1 MTSCTNPLVIT
12 RASRSI
18 SRSTRSRVPLTPS
31 IYPLLKPAHKSPAR
45 YCPTIA
51 RLVGSAPPMTTS
63 HKSLSFTLG
72 LTSCLVLLAA
82 CGGDDN
88 KGTASDSA
96 DTVTTGSAGDT
107 DPATTSGDT
116 PTTGTVDP
124 TTATTSETCTDIDE
138 CAGKNDCAVDATCA
152 NTPGAYEC
160 TCNEGYK
167 GTGEDCKDVD
177 ECNEDLDNCSMNA
190 TCTNQDGSFKC
201 ECKDGFNGDGIVCN
215 GSKEF
220 GENCTAGED
229 CASGLCL
236 TGDFDMCTITCTQDV
251 ANDCGAQGVT
261 GLCVAVGMDTFV
273 CAGDLTFGADKD
285 DEILKSGDSLKR
297 SFQTKTDADLFLLD
311 IAAAGTYQVAAYPD
325 PDDTLTIDFYNGD
338 ATELGTVMSP
348 GVGMPAGGNIDVP
361 AAGVFFA
368 VVRNTGNSNGDFT
381 ISVMKQ

>member
-1 MTSCTNPLVIT
+1 
-12 RASRSI
+12 
-18 SRSTRSRVPLTPS
+18 
-31 IYPLLKPAHKSPAR
+31 
-45 YCPTIA
+45 
-51 RLVGSAPPMTTS
+51 MTTS
-63 HKSLSFTLG
+63 HKPLSFTLG
-72 LTSCLVLLAA
+72 LASCLVLLAA

-88 KGTASDSA
+88 KGTASDTA

-124 TTATTSETCTDIDE
+124 TTATTTDASDSADDGTTTNAVDPCDACDANASCQGDQCVCDDGYDGDGETCTDIDE

-167 GTGEDCKDVD
+167 GNGEDCKDID

-220 GENCTAGED
+220 GEGCTAGED